1 MSNYVTKYNGIIDS
15 ETKNKI
21 VYRYKIIT
29 KSVNK
34 NFWGIDAD
42 SKNSLIVGSY
52 GRRTAVDTSDI
63 DMLVILPSEEFDHV
77 NNLKGNSQS
86 RLLQVVKNSIVK
98 SYPRTNIRVD
108 GQVIKVE
115 FSDGIKFEVVPDFK
129 SILGVFIYPDTKDV
143 GKSKSKKP
151 KAEQKAMEELN
162 TKSKGLL
169 IDTCRHMRVLRDY
182 KFSSYKLSGIAIDSF
197 VCSAIGTW
205 VWCADG
211 ETSSYPKGTY
221 ESKLLEYFN
230 NNLKY
235 SRTIYAP
242 GSKDV
247 VDLESSKLALEKVL
261 ILMNEK

>member
-1 MSNYVTKYNGIIDS
+1 M
-15 ETKNKI
+15 
-21 VYRYKIIT
+21 
-29 KSVNK
+29 
-34 NFWGIDAD
+34 
-42 SKNSLIVGSY
+42 
-52 GRRTAVDTSDI
+52 
-63 DMLVILPSEEFDHV
+63 
-77 NNLKGNSQS
+77 
-86 RLLQVVKNSIVK
+86 
-98 SYPRTNIRVD
+98 
-108 GQVIKVE
+108 
-115 FSDGIKFEVVPDFK
+115 
-129 SILGVFIYPDTKDV
+129 
-143 GKSKSKKP
+143 
-151 KAEQKAMEELN
+151 AEQKAMEELN

-182 KFSSYKLSGIAIDSF
+182 KFSSYKLSGIVIDSF

-242 GSKDV
+242 GGNDV
-247 VDLESSKLALEKVL
+247 VDLESSKLAWEKVL

>member
-1 MSNYVTKYNGIIDS
+1 MDVVKKRGEIIS
-15 ETKNKI
+15 AERRSL
-21 VYRYKIIT
+21 VSQRYKRIT
-29 KSVNK
+29 RAVNLE
-34 NFWGIDAD
+34 FWGND
-42 SKNSLIVGSY
+42 SVSNHSLYVGSY
-52 GRRTAVDTSDI
+52 GRGTAIDTSDI

-115 FSDGIKFEVVPDFK
+115 FSDGIKFEVVPVFK
-129 SILGVFIYPDTKDV
+129 SILGVFIYPDTND
-143 GKSKSKKP
+143 GGTWKSTNP